1 WFERAA
7 ARMIDASTRLR
18 RAILLSDAL
27 LVKRIIRSNPGILQN
42 PDFKDKSNT
51 SLHLAAQA
59 GFEEIV
65 ELLVD
70 AGHDHGEISRN
81 ADWDT
86 PLMLAARHGNVDVGI
101 LLANRFPRSIPV
113 TNKLGLDA
121 LALSCLNPASTPLVS
136 LLLSHPEYPAS
147 ADGRDNH
154 GDTPL
159 HHASAS
165 GSLKALRILLSAGA
179 DPTAK
184 NAYDWTPLAYSQ
196 TVAAEVYFKNLV
208 AELER
213 RKVEDMRGE
222 KERREEAMKRKYAGV
237 RLVTEDS
244 EASSRPSDDMARSES
259 SNSISSPIDRR
270 NAFTPTVAKSNPWVS
285 GGFETRARAWSGE

>member
-1 WFERAA
+1 
-7 ARMIDASTRLR
+7 
-18 RAILLSDAL
+18 
-27 LVKRIIRSNPGILQN
+27 
-42 PDFKDKSNT
+42 
-51 SLHLAAQA
+51 
-59 GFEEIV
+59 
-65 ELLVD
+65 
-70 AGHDHGEISRN
+70 
-81 ADWDT
+81 
-86 PLMLAARHGNVDVGI
+86 
-101 LLANRFPRSIPV
+101 
-113 TNKLGLDA
+113 
-121 LALSCLNPASTPLVS
+121 

-208 AELER
+208 TELER
-213 RKVEDMRGE
+213 RKAEGLRGE
-222 KERREEAMKRKYAGV
+222 QERREEAIKRKYAGV

-244 EASSRPSDDMARSES
+244 ETSSRPSVDTARSES
-259 SNSISSPIDRR
+259 SNSISSPIDQR
-270 NAFTPTVAKSNPWVS
+270 NAFTPTVAKSNPWIN

>member
-1 WFERAA
+1 
-7 ARMIDASTRLR
+7 MIDASTRLR

-27 LVKRIIRSNPGILQN
+27 LVKRIIRSNPALIQN
-42 PDFKDKSNT
+42 PDLQDKSNT

-59 GFEEIV
+59 GFGEIV

-70 AGHDHGEISRN
+70 AGHEDAETSRN

-86 PLMLAARHGNVDVGI
+86 PLMLAARHGNVEVGF
-101 LLANRFPRSIPV
+101 LLASRFPRSIPI
-113 TNKLGLDA
+113 TNKAGLDA
-121 LALSCLNPASTPLVS
+121 LALACLNPASTPLVS
-136 LLLSHPEYPAS
+136 LLLSHPEYPAP

-208 AELER
+208 SDLER
-213 RKVEDMRGE
+213 RKVEGIRGE

-237 RLVTEDS
+237 RLVTDEN
-244 EASSRPSDDMARSES
+244 ETASRPSDDMSRSES
-259 SNSISSPIDRR
+259 SNSISSPVDQRGGFTPTSI
-270 NAFTPTVAKSNPWVS
+270 TPTVAKNNPWVN
-285 GGFETRARAWSGE
+285 GGFETRARAWSGD